1 MPKRVRLETDERRRQ
16 LLETGLRRFGDRPY
30 GDVSMAEIAQAA
42 GVSHGLL
49 YHYFPSK
56 RQFYI
61 EILRHIGDRLAA
73 MTDPDPALSP
83 PQQLRTGLRAHVDFA
98 ADFPDA
104 YRTLVLGG
112 NGADPKLT
120 RLVESARWRSLRPI
134 MAALGIHEPEPR
146 LRIAL
151 RGWSSFNESAVL
163 EWLQGMDLDRDALI
177 DLMERVLID
186 VLRAAGMQ
194 SAVDDLLIGRR

>member
-1 MPKRVRLETDERRRQ
+1 MSKRIRLDTDARRQQ

-30 GDVSMAEIAQAA
+30 GDVSMDEIARAA

-56 RQFYI
+56 RDFYS
-61 EILRHIGDRLAA
+61 EILRHIGERLAA
-73 MTDPDPALSP
+73 IADPDPALP
-83 PQQLRTGLRAHVDFA
+83 PLDQLRAGLAAHVGFA

-112 NGADPKLT
+112 NGSDPKLA
-120 RLVESARWRSLRPI
+120 RLVEAARWRALRPI
-134 MAALGIHEPEPR
+134 MAALGIGEPEPR
-146 LRIAL
+146 VRIAL
-151 RGWSSFNESAVL
+151 RGWSSFNDGAVL
-163 EWLQGMDLDRDALI
+163 EWLQRPNLKPDELIELMAQAL
-177 DLMERVLID
+177 VG

-194 SAVDDLLIGRR
+194 DTVERILTDRQ